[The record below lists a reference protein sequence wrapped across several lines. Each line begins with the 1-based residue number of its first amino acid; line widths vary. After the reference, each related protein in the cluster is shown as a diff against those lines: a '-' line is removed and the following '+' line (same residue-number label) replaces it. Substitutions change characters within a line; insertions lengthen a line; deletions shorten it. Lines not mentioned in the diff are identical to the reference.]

1 LALKTFMSI
10 ALQFVEAKDSMS
22 ARDPT

>member
-10 ALQFVEAKDSMS
+10 ALQFVEAKDGMS
-22 ARDPT
+22 ARDAT